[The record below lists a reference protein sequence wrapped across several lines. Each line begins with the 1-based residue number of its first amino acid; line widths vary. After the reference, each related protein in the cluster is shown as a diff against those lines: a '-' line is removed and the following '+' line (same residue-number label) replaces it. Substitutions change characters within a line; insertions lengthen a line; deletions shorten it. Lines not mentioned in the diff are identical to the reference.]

1 MDAVTQNVKKLTA
14 EAEHLKEVRQ
24 EAAQAGSTSGDNKA
38 PIYPDQDAKINA
50 LYGTLPSVDK
60 LSPILPLVLER
71 LRTLRLVH
79 TSAWQAD
86 TVLTELESRQS
97 TQEQE
102 IKKWERQL
110 EVLEKKM
117 KTAETAMV
125 NNVKTVGN
133 DVKMLEEKMAKLL
146 AGDHEE

>member
-1 MDAVTQNVKKLTA
+1 
-14 EAEHLKEVRQ
+14 
-24 EAAQAGSTSGDNKA
+24 
-38 PIYPDQDAKINA
+38 
-50 LYGTLPSVDK
+50 
-60 LSPILPLVLER
+60 
-71 LRTLRLVH
+71 VH

-86 TVLTELESRQS
+86 TVLTELEIRQS